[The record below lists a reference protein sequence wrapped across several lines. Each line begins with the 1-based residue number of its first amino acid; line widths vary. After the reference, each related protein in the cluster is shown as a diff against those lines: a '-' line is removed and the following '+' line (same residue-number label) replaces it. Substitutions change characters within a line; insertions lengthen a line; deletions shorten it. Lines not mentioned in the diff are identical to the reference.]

1 MLKDANNIKDFVQY
15 IPKIILQDKENMEI
29 LVQKILDN
37 SNYSNKV
44 YSVIKNNENFDS
56 FFRTLNIEKQ
66 EKIEEINKLEEKK
79 TLLQTQI
86 KKFNNENISVAYTE
100 EIQKVLEENKVLK
113 VENDKYKKEYNLRN
127 EIDLLVKEKK
137 QIENKK
143 TDVEND
149 YNQLLK
155 LKESISEDI
164 QKKVREAYMNF
175 AFDGALS
182 SMLMQEAANFEK
194 DKKKE
199 IRKQHLIRKAEIKS
213 LSHIDNPRELVEF
226 IYNELKFKA
235 NRVVPRN
242 DIANILLCLSQG
254 FLTILAGEPGSGKT
268 SLVSLIAHILGLDNE
283 NNNRYEEIAV
293 EKGWTSRRDFIGYYN
308 PLTKTF
314 DMANKGMLNAL
325 ETIDGEYHEN
335 IEDFLYLILLDEAN
349 LSQMEYYWADFM
361 SLCDFD
367 KPRRKISL
375 GEDYTYDISKVL
387 RFIATINLD
396 HTTEILSPRLIDRAW
411 IILLQASDLLIEDEE
426 NNNLDIQYD
435 IVGFDV
441 FDKLN
446 SQSYFNEKIL
456 NSNIVEKF
464 NEIRRLF
471 QTININFSPRII
483 KMIKRYCLA
492 SNLVM
497 NDSDN
502 VYVSLD
508 YAISQKILPIINGYG
523 TNYAEFLDKLLEEC
537 DQNSMPRSY
546 EIIKNIKR
554 KGDINMQYYQ
564 FFAR

>member
-1 MLKDANNIKDFVQY
+1 M
-15 IPKIILQDKENMEI
+15 
-29 LVQKILDN
+29 
-37 SNYSNKV
+37 
-44 YSVIKNNENFDS
+44 
-56 FFRTLNIEKQ
+56 
-66 EKIEEINKLEEKK
+66 
-79 TLLQTQI
+79 
-86 KKFNNENISVAYTE
+86 
-100 EIQKVLEENKVLK
+100 
-113 VENDKYKKEYNLRN
+113 
-127 EIDLLVKEKK
+127 
-137 QIENKK
+137 
-143 TDVEND
+143 
-149 YNQLLK
+149 
-155 LKESISEDI
+155 
-164 QKKVREAYMNF
+164 
-175 AFDGALS
+175 
-182 SMLMQEAANFEK
+182 
-194 DKKKE
+194 
-199 IRKQHLIRKAEIKS
+199 
-213 LSHIDNPRELVEF
+213 
-226 IYNELKFKA
+226 
-235 NRVVPRN
+235 
-242 DIANILLCLSQG
+242 
-254 FLTILAGEPGSGKT
+254 
-268 SLVSLIAHILGLDNE
+268 
-283 NNNRYEEIAV
+283 
-293 EKGWTSRRDFIGYYN
+293 
-308 PLTKTF
+308 TKTF